1 MEMNELLRLIA
12 LKQEGGYWDFKK
24 QWYDKEKICDLLHDI
39 ICMANNLENKD
50 GLIIIG
56 IDEENDYDI
65 VDISNDENRR
75 NTQKIVDFLKDKKF
89 AGDIRPTVKVE
100 QVDIFG
106 KVVDVIVV
114 KNDNSTP
121 YFLKENYRTLVAH
134 HIYTRVQDTNT
145 PKNNSADI
153 DKVELLWKKRLG
165 LLATT
170 VEKLEVLITRPRDW
184 SDSPCSET
192 EKFHNVYPEY
202 TITRQV
208 AEDRNRHEYYLF
220 SQDDSTPYWRQ
231 ITIKH
236 HQTVLASLPG
246 VALDGGRYFTPCPR
260 FESIRIETPTLQ
272 NVPIRYMIMNS
283 FIYNLNLF
291 FYKHEFSEEAR
302 VSRDRFLGVILLF
315 ETEDE
320 KNEFKN
326 YVGNNWQKRDSYL
339 EEITPYIP
347 ENISQIKGYKENYF
361 REQYENA
368 LILKK
373 MLNEYRAKLC

>member
-1 MEMNELLRLIA
+1 MNELLRLIA

-65 VDISNDENRR
+65 VDVSNDENRR
-75 NTQKIVDFLKDKKF
+75 NTQQIVDFLKDKKF

-145 PKNNSADI
+145 PKNASADI

-170 VEKLEVLITRPRDW
+170 VEKLEVFITRPKDW

-192 EKFHNVYPEY
+192 KKFHNVYPEY

-208 AEDRNRHEYYLF
+208 AEDRNGYEYYLF

-231 ITIKH
+231 ITIKY
-236 HQTVLASLPG
+236 HQTVLASLLG
-246 VALDGGRYFTPCPR
+246 VALDGGRYFTPCPC

-302 VSRDRFLGVILLF
+302 ASRDRFLGVILLF

-339 EEITPYIP
+339 EEIPPYIL
-347 ENISQIKGYKENYF
+347 ENIPQIKGYKENYF